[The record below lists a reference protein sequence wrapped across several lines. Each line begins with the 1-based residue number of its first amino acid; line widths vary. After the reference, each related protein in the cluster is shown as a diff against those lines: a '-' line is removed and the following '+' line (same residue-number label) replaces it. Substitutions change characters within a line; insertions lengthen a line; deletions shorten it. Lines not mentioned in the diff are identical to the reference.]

1 MKKIAFLVY
10 SLLLSVSLLA
20 VPVDKG
26 TAQRLAA
33 QFLQEQ
39 RSADGQ
45 SSSRR
50 AAVSMMES
58 QQSEGAGYYVFN
70 DQAEGGFVIV
80 SGDDTADNAILG
92 YSTEGTLTEGNM
104 PEALRLSL
112 QEYAEVVKFAQA
124 HGLSLERAPR
134 RASRTDVSPFIE
146 FEWNQNGVYSSA
158 CPTDCSTG
166 CMAVTVAVIVAHY
179 KYPKGLPGHDN
190 GSYRSD
196 YYEYDY
202 TKFNKSYSSYSS
214 LGEMPQYMFHVANL
228 LDTQFSTSGS
238 SATESRFLPTMVDYL
253 GYNKNMKSIM
263 RSAYSAED
271 WDEILYN
278 ELSAGR
284 PVNFLG
290 EHPDLG
296 GHSYIADGYRASDG
310 FYHILWGWGS
320 DCVGYFDMNVLNPFV
335 AYFSSWG
342 SMGYDVPPGGFTSG
356 LKAIIGIQPET
367 QEGTSVQLMSTD
379 DIIKE
384 GTAGVRATLFNWDDR
399 VFKGQFSWAL
409 LNEDGET
416 FSELANAPTANL
428 NVSYKGYTTQILN
441 IGNLGLSNGFY
452 KLAPICKTNDEG
464 ADWNLCEGYRQ
475 KYVEVDVEDGKL
487 TIVPHPVKNVTAEVL
502 TYKSSTGT
510 QYMELLLKLQNH
522 GDDVYG
528 YLTLNGTRDD
538 NVKVYGSKID
548 IAIKAGQSQIL
559 SVFLENGGTGSF
571 DYSGHTYTVN
581 VDYMQKTVGTFVVD
595 PAASSPSSSYITY
608 QGVEF
613 DDYEYINTEAHLYNT
628 SLKGNVLIDNSSS
641 YYTYYVPV
649 KFTLKDE
656 NKNVVYVKT
665 VMDYLKKETKGYY
678 IEATG
683 LQAGKKYYL
692 TAQLVNL
699 SRNSSTYSETV
710 VKSFFSDFEINVDA
724 AISYYNADGTK
735 GRMVVSGGTVDMP
748 ANSAAVDFRTFS
760 PDLVNLSSIENP
772 NCIYLFAADAAV
784 PAELDGK
791 NVVKGD
797 QAGKITLVDGQPV
810 AFPVDFDAE
819 EISYT
824 RTFTKGNNGDGK
836 GWETILLPFY
846 CNEVYAN
853 GQKIDWFH
861 SATES
866 GLRFWLFKF
875 SNSTDGNVAF
885 SYEPNQYMN
894 PNEPYIIAMPGDKW
908 GEKYDLTNKEI
919 TFKATTKGYTAVKA
933 TTSPEKKAG
942 FYTLKGTYG
951 NAENVEDI
959 YVLNNAGS
967 FFELQDKATVNP
979 FNAYFVGESAGS
991 RMLRIGMD
999 DSGTTPINSIRSDD
1013 ASGVVYDLQGRRADG
1028 SQLKKGVYIV
1038 DGKKVVR

>member
-179 KYPKGLPGHDN
+179 KYPKGLPGHTN
-190 GSYRSD
+190 GSYHSD

-320 DCVGYFDMNVLNPFV
+320 NCVGYFDMNVLNPFV
-335 AYFSSWG
+335 DYIGYWG
-342 SMGYDVPPGGFTSG
+342 QMGYDVPPGGFTSG

-502 TYKSSTGT
+502 TYKGGTDT

-559 SVFLENGGTGSF
+559 SVFLENGGTNSYA
-571 DYSGHTYTVN
+571 YSGHTYTVN
-581 VDYMQKTVGTFVVD
+581 IDYMHNTVGTFVVD
-595 PAASSPSSSYITY
+595 PGKYAPSSHYFSYA
-608 QGVEF
+608 GVDFEDYGY
-613 DDYEYINTEAHLYNT
+613 DDKSNAYLYNT
-628 SLKGNVLIDNSSS
+628 TLKGNVLIQCSSSS
-641 YYTYYVPV
+641 YYGPV
-649 KFTLKDE
+649 RLTLKDE
-656 NKNVVYVKT
+656 AQNVVYEKSEVHNF
-665 VMDYLKKETKGYY
+665 TKSNEVHPYY
-678 IEATG
+678 MEASG
-683 LQAGKKYYL
+683 LEAGKKYYL

-710 VKSFFSDFEINVDA
+710 VKTFFSDFAISVTA
-724 AISYYNADGTK
+724 AIPCYHADGTV
-735 GRMVVSGGTVDMP
+735 GRIAAGGTLP

-967 FFELQDKATVNP
+967 FFELQDNATVNP